1 MQVFIIAL
9 VSHKMAVIVAAVNVL
24 LTAAIIIKLD
34 CFCRITIT
42 AVVATMFMGLT
53 ILHIQD

>member
-1 MQVFIIAL
+1 
-9 VSHKMAVIVAAVNVL
+9 VAAVNVL